1 MDINETFIESCS
13 CGDYQSVSLIL
24 NSVKDFNIEITDRLG
39 RTGLRL
45 AVSNEHLDVVRI
57 LLLKSDYKKIKE
69 ALLLAIYL
77 GHSKIAEYILKQPQY
92 HVLTDKR
99 FINEATDSFWQAP
112 SSSDAQFSP
121 DITPI
126 MLAAQYNRAD
136 IVQILIANGDRI
148 EKPHEFTCTCNEC
161 SNRFKFDSLRNA
173 QSRLNAY
180 KGLSSE
186 IYITLVSLDPILTAF
201 ELRHEIRYL
210 SDKEKYFKVNILNY
224 NYNYLMNNKMFIL
237 YLE

>member
-1 MDINETFIESCS
+1 
-13 CGDYQSVSLIL
+13 
-24 NSVKDFNIEITDRLG
+24 
-39 RTGLRL
+39 
-45 AVSNEHLDVVRI
+45 
-57 LLLKSDYKKIKE
+57 
-69 ALLLAIYL
+69 
-77 GHSKIAEYILKQPQY
+77 
-92 HVLTDKR
+92 
-99 FINEATDSFWQAP
+99 
-112 SSSDAQFSP
+112 
-121 DITPI
+121 